1 MKCLKLART
10 MFPLLF
16 AVSLFAEDK
25 PAVAAAPLPTLLTT
39 ATRVFISNAGE
50 QDNIDCLRAYNE
62 FYAGVVATNRLK
74 PVLNPSDAELILEL
88 RYVIQVGATHGD
100 MNGSN
105 AKEARQF
112 RLSFIDP
119 KTHIILW
126 TIVEAENS
134 AVFKSNRDK
143 NLDSAMS
150 ALLEDLTNLTANATP
165 AQGKQKHAI
174 K

>member
-1 MKCLKLART
+1 MKILKLAST
-10 MFPLLF
+10 FLPLLL
-16 AVSLFAEDK
+16 AATLFAEDK
-25 PAVAAAPLPTLLTT
+25 PAVAAAPLPALLST
-39 ATRVFISNAGE
+39 ATKVFISNAGE

-62 FYAGVVATNRLK
+62 FYAGVVATNRLR

-88 RYVIQVGATHGD
+88 RYVIQVGATYGNS
-100 MNGSN
+100 NGSSS
-105 AKEARQF
+105 KEARQF

-119 KTHIILW
+119 KTHTILW

-134 AVFKSNRDK
+134 ARFKSNRDK

-150 ALLEDLTNLTANATP
+150 ALLEDLTNLTVNATP
-165 AQGKQKHAI
+165 AQSKQMHAI